1 MLHNSSSSSSSSD
14 LLWRWQS
21 MVDIDQGSEPLGRIS
36 LRASWK
42 SGPSLAKMII
52 MNYSVLPV
60 KMKINVLHN
69 AMLI

>member
-1 MLHNSSSSSSSSD
+1 
-14 LLWRWQS
+14 
-21 MVDIDQGSEPLGRIS
+21 MVDIDQGSEPPGRIL

-52 MNYSVLPV
+52 MNYLVLPV
-60 KMKINVLHN
+60 KMKINVLRN